1 MLILIKIFLADCE
14 NIYKTTFINK
24 AMKVLEITDK
34 DDMLIY
40 AFLNSYMIPPEGA
53 DNIGNTTIFVRCCL
67 KLPFSKEKRKHW
79 RKDNDDKGGKWRKL
93 WGNYGN
99 TDRNIREN
107 RISWNYI
114 SPVLP
119 GDIKCFSERFRITS
133 KYDRVVNGWA
143 AVLLM
148 RNASSHT
155 HKNQIQAY
163 AHHGHSN
170 CFIVYK

>member
-67 KLPFSKEKRKHW
+67 KLPFSKEKRKH
-79 RKDNDDKGGKWRKL
+79 
-93 WGNYGN
+93 
-99 TDRNIREN
+99 
-107 RISWNYI
+107 
-114 SPVLP
+114 
-119 GDIKCFSERFRITS
+119 
-133 KYDRVVNGWA
+133 
-143 AVLLM
+143 
-148 RNASSHT
+148 
-155 HKNQIQAY
+155 
-163 AHHGHSN
+163 
-170 CFIVYK
+170 